1 MNKNTEQ
8 ALIDHL
14 QPPRNLN
21 PWFAL
26 PVCLSVCGAVLSF
39 TAPASASSFLFAV
52 GMLSIPLLLYLSA
65 HQQDKAKAAVERLR
79 KAGTLVDALKDF
91 ETARGLPHVGR
102 FGSRYFFAYG
112 KPFIVSYQQ
121 IRIVKYDKLDSDG
134 PETAIVL
141 LTKNGDRF
149 PLLKILNNAGARAG
163 MIRQIK
169 DQLQGKCP
177 LDIPF

>member
-1 MNKNTEQ
+1 MTHSSEK

-14 QPPRNLN
+14 QPPKNLSA
-21 PWFAL
+21 WFTL
-26 PVCLSVCGAVLSF
+26 PVCLSVCGVVFCF
-39 TAPASASSFLFAV
+39 TGNTLAASFLFT
-52 GMLSIPLLLYLSA
+52 LSLLAIPLLLYLSA
-65 HQQDKAKAAVERLR
+65 HQQDKAKAVVDHLR
-79 KAGTLVDALKDF
+79 KTGTLENALKDF
-91 ETARGLPHVGR
+91 ETARGILRVGR

-134 PETAIVL
+134 PETAIIL

-149 PLLKILNNAGARAG
+149 PLLKILNNAGDCAG

-169 DQLQGKCP
+169 AQLQGKCP